1 MSPTTRQ
8 LEARLA
14 RVEKELAELKA
25 ALGSRTGAPWY
36 RQIVGAFAGDPA
48 YAEIIRLGR
57 LIRRGRLKGGPP
69 GRPVAAPPPPAPR
82 SALGA
87 SPPGG
92 YHPSRR

>member
-25 ALGSRTGAPWY
+25 ALGSRTGEPWY

-48 YAEIIRLGR
+48 YAEITRLGR
-57 LIRRGRLKGGPP
+57 LIRRGRLKG
-69 GRPVAAPPPPAPR
+69 
-82 SALGA
+82 
-87 SPPGG
+87 
-92 YHPSRR
+92 